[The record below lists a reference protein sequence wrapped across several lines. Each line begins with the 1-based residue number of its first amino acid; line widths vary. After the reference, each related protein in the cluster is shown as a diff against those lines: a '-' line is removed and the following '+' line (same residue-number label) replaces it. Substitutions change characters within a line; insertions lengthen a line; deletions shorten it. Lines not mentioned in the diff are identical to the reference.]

1 MGAWRVLIPSNR
13 NAAVLVTVLALTTG
27 CGSATS
33 PTGPTSLPVTIQDV
47 GGSRHLTESGGHTY
61 AVWATV
67 VTRTAVTGS
76 GEVTVT
82 LSGGAAPPQTYREPR
97 VFAIPPGTGMLNFQI
112 PDQASVAHTMAQVT
126 MALNEGSSHP
136 QATGSGALVDVVAP
150 TLTASA
156 DRTALSAGET
166 TTLRWHATG
175 NGGVA
180 VIVDPIAG
188 VIFPAEGSTEITPCP
203 GTTVFDLSTHNISGE
218 AHVQVPITVGPPPR
232 TPWFCGTWSGASTET
247 WTDSA
252 ATPGSWSGGVALS
265 GFQSGD
271 RVTGYFLRTLQLN
284 GQLVRPL
291 DARTGP
297 ATGSLVATL
306 PASAAGF
313 PDEPGPRFACP
324 IALEAQ
330 LTPDG
335 AQLHGTFTAQ
345 CTPQPGREVTLHG
358 QFDATRDS
366 RPYPS
371 SFGRQ

>member
-1 MGAWRVLIPSNR
+1 MLRD
-13 NAAVLVTVLALTTG
+13 AAVLVTVLALTTG
-27 CGSATS
+27 CGSSTS

-47 GGSRHLTESGGHTY
+47 GGLRHLTESGGHTY

-67 VTRTAVTGS
+67 VTTSAVTGA

-97 VFAIPPGTGMLNFQI
+97 VFSLPPGTGMLNFQI
-112 PDQASVAHTMAQVT
+112 PDQAGVAHTMVQVT
-126 MALNEGSSHP
+126 ITLNDTGGHP
-136 QATGSGALVDVVAP
+136 QATGSGALVDIVTPA
-150 TLTASA
+150 LTASA

-166 TTLRWHATG
+166 TTLRWRATG

-180 VIVDPIAG
+180 VSIDPIAG
-188 VIFPAEGSTEITPCP
+188 VIFPPEGSTQITPCP
-203 GTTVFDLSTHNISGE
+203 GDTVFDLSTHNISGD
-218 AHVQVPITVGPPPR
+218 AHVQVPVTVGPPPR
-232 TPWFCGTWSGASTET
+232 TPWYCGTWSGPSTET
-247 WTDSA
+247 WTDSTG
-252 ATPGSWSGGVALS
+252 TPGSWSGGVALS

-271 RVTGYFLRTLQLN
+271 RVTGYFLRTLPMN

-297 ATGSLVATL
+297 STGSLVVTV

-313 PDEPGPRFACP
+313 PDESGPRFACP
-324 IALEAQ
+324 IELAAQ

-335 AQLHGTFTAQ
+335 SLLHGTFTAQ
-345 CTPQPGREVTLHG
+345 CTPQPGREVTLRG
-358 QFDATRDS
+358 TFDASRDS